1 MKQKAD
7 LDKLLNLGWTR
18 QTNTTSSIGELDLPM
33 LSCHTTVLPEFLAL
47 YGEPGR
53 YHEAGD
59 LTGVCFYSYDR
70 EFDGIHGLFNAIYH
84 QDEKLL
90 ALYRQRFA
98 GVRIFISPDYSQ
110 FGDVHTIENAYRLFK
125 TAVVSIWLTN
135 ELHGV
140 VIPNITGASGPLTK
154 LLLASLHDCSVV
166 AFSTKGH
173 MNSRAEKEQLREL
186 IRLTVDTLS
195 LQSILV
201 YDTCGDDD
209 QVMRIFEYALAKG
222 INVAIPDNTLKNRN
236 RQRKAVLR

>member
-18 QTNTTSSIGELDLPM
+18 QTNTTSSTSNLDLPM
-33 LSCHTTVLPEFLAL
+33 LSCHTTVFPEFLAL

-53 YHEAGD
+53 YHETKD

-90 ALYRQRFA
+90 ARYKQRFA
-98 GVRIFISPDYSQ
+98 GVKIFISPDYSQ
-110 FGDVHTIENAYRLFK
+110 FGDVHTIENVYRLFK
-125 TAVVSIWLTN
+125 AAVVSIWLVN
-135 ELHGV
+135 ELHAV
-140 VIPNITGASGPLTK
+140 VIPNITEANETLLN
-154 LLLASLHDCSVV
+154 LLLASLQDCSVV
-166 AFSTKGH
+166 AVSTKGH
-173 MNSRAEKEQLREL
+173 MASQRERERLKKL
-186 IRLTVDTLS
+186 IRTTVDTLS
-195 LQSILV
+195 LKSIVV

-222 INVAIPDNTLKNRN
+222 INVVIPDNTLKERN
-236 RQRKAVLR
+236 KQRKAEA